1 VPNVI
6 PNPAISVRLSDT
18 LAGRLEN
25 VAREAERP
33 KSFIVQ
39 KAIEAYLEDF
49 ADLQIAI
56 DRLRDPSDGVVS
68 GKELRKSLG
77 L

>member
-1 VPNVI
+1 M
-6 PNPAISVRLSDT
+6 ATISVRLSDA
-18 LAGRLEN
+18 LAGQLEK
-25 VAREAERP
+25 VAREADRP

-49 ADLQIAI
+49 ADLQIAL
-56 DRLRDPSDGVVS
+56 DRLRDPSDAVVG
-68 GKELRKSLG
+68 GKELRSSLG

>member
-1 VPNVI
+1 MTTV
-6 PNPAISVRLSDT
+6 SVRLPDA
-18 LAGRLEN
+18 LAGRLKD
-25 VAREAERP
+25 VAKEAERP

-39 KAIEAYLEDF
+39 KAIEAYLEDL
-49 ADLQIAI
+49 ADLQIAL
-56 DRLRDPSDGVVS
+56 DRLRDPSDAVVS